1 MSDPYLTHTA
11 SAGEISALIRG
22 VQSSARTGL
31 ADPDTLALRVRAQLD
46 KLDRVAKALGCQAYA
61 LSPSLMIWE
70 SPGQAAIMTF
80 VQLKGEG
87 RELHV
92 EVRRGRP
99 NAPNGVLALHILEKA

>member
-61 LSPSLMIWE
+61 
-70 SPGQAAIMTF
+70 IMTF